1 MEIKKLSYNV
11 LNFSLNR
18 VIEIIGIGIAIIG
31 FFLLVSLFSFSPDDP
46 NFIFPKNTEI
56 ENLLGFRGSFTAD
69 LFLQSFGLISLLIPF
84 GLILTGLNIFKNKK
98 IFLIIENLFY
108 TILYL
113 ILGSLFFSYFYQNSF
128 ELHINGNGGFIG
140 KYLSNTFLNYIIDM
154 RPTISYFILIF
165 IILSLFLISMQF
177 NINFFY
183 KFMKKIFNFLFI
195 KKEKNYTNENEV
207 INEFIPQDEI
217 KSLIQEDLPFIN
229 NEKKDF
235 NKKIK
240 FKLPTINLLKIPAIK
255 KKEMFREE
263 DFIDSEFLEKI
274 LLDFGVNGNIKKVS
288 HGPVVTLNEFEPA
301 PGVKVSKIINLS
313 DDIARNTS
321 SESARIAT
329 IPGRSTIGIELPNS
343 TRENVYLGEILE
355 NNDFNKKST
364 KLPIALG
371 KNISGIPVIGDLASM
386 PHLLIAGTTGSGKS
400 VCINTIIL
408 SLLYRHTPDKCKF
421 ILIDP
426 KMLELSTYEG
436 IPHLLCPVIT
446 EAKKA
451 ASVLGWVV
459 KEMESRYRL
468 MTKDGVRNIDGY
480 NSKHTLAMPYIV
492 VVVDEMSDLML
503 VAGKEI
509 ENYIQKLSQMAR
521 AAGIHII
528 MATQRPS
535 VDVITGTIKANFPTR
550 ISFQVTSKIDS
561 RTILGEQG
569 AEQLLGKGDM
579 LYMSSANRIM
589 RIHAPFVS
597 ENEIE
602 KVNNY
607 LRDQAEPDYIDEIL
621 NFTDEKEGGENL
633 SDTDNKDELYPAAL
647 DIIKSE
653 GKASTSFLQR
663 KLQIGYNRAAR
674 IIDMM
679 ESDGVVSKANH
690 VGKRDL
696 L

>member
-1 MEIKKLSYNV
+1 MEFKKLANNTI
-11 LNFSLNR
+11 NFGINR
-18 VIEIIGIGIAIIG
+18 IIEIAGIALVIIG
-31 FFLLVSLFSFSPDDP
+31 LLLLISLATFSPDDP
-46 NFIFPKNTEI
+46 NFIFPDNTEI
-56 ENLLGFRGSFTAD
+56 KNMLGFNGSYTAD
-69 LFLQSFGLISLLIPF
+69 LFFQTFGFIALLIPF
-84 GLILTGLNIFKNKK
+84 TLIFSGIDIVLNKK
-98 IFLIIENLFY
+98 IFLIFESIFY
-108 TILYL
+108 SVLYSSF
-113 ILGSLFFSYFYQNSF
+113 GSLFFSFFYPSAFN
-128 ELHINGNGGFIG
+128 LYINGNGGFIG
-140 KYLSNTFLNYIIDM
+140 KYLETTFLTSLININSQ
-154 RPTISYFILIF
+154 ISYYLLILI
-165 IILSLFLISMQF
+165 ILILFLISIHF
-177 NINFFY
+177 KVSYFY
-183 KFMKKIFNFLFI
+183 KVIKKLFRLIFI
-195 KKEKNYTNENEV
+195 KKEKSYTNENEV
-207 INEFIPQDEI
+207 ISEFIPQEEI
-217 KSLIQEDLPFIN
+217 TNLIQEDLPFIKSEN
-229 NEKKDF
+229 KSPS
-235 NKKIK
+235 KKIR
-240 FKLPTINLLKIPAIK
+240 FKLPTINLLKIPTQK
-255 KKEMFREE
+255 DREKLKDE
-263 DFIDSEFLEKI
+263 DYIDSEFLEKI
-274 LLDFGVNGNIKKVS
+274 LLDFGVSGDIKKVS

-301 PGVKVSKIINLS
+301 AGVKVSKIINLS

-343 TRENVYLGEILE
+343 SRENVYLSEILS
-355 NNDFNKKST
+355 NSDFNKKDT
-364 KLPIALG
+364 RLPIALG
-371 KNISGIPVIGDLASM
+371 KNISGVPIVGDLASM

-459 KEMESRYRL
+459 KEMENRYRL
-468 MTKDGVRNIDGY
+468 MTKEGVRNIDGY
-480 NSKHTLAMPYIV
+480 NAKHTLAMPYIV

-579 LYMSSANRIM
+579 LYMSSANKIV

-597 ENEIE
+597 ETEIE

-607 LRDQAEPDYIDEIL
+607 LRSQAEPDYIDEIL
-621 NFTDEKEGGENL
+621 NFADEKELNGET
-633 SDTDNKDELYPAAL
+633 SGSGDKDELYQAAL
-647 DIIKSE
+647 DIIRSE

-679 ESDGVVSKANH
+679 EADGIVSKANH
-690 VGKRDL
+690 VGKRDVL
-696 L
+696 

>member
-1 MEIKKLSYNV
+1 MEIKKLAIST
-11 LNFSLNR
+11 LNFTINRFIEFLGIVIIIISL
-18 VIEIIGIGIAIIG
+18 
-31 FFLLVSLFSFSPDDP
+31 LLLISLLSYSPDDP
-46 NFIFPKNTEI
+46 NFIFP
-56 ENLLGFRGSFTAD
+56 ENSVIQNILGFHGSFISD
-69 LFLQSFGLISLLIPF
+69 LFFQSFGVIALLIPF
-84 GLILTGLNIFKNKK
+84 SFAFIGFNIFSTKK
-98 IFLIIENLFY
+98 FLLSLNCLFY
-108 TILYL
+108 IVLYILV
-113 ILGSLFFSYFYQNSF
+113 GSLFFSAFHSDAF
-128 ELHINGNGGFIG
+128 IFFINGNGGFVG
-140 KYLSNTFLNYIIDM
+140 RYLQETFLLTLINYN
-154 RPTISYFILIF
+154 TQISYYL
-165 IILSLFLISMQF
+165 LMLVFLIIFLMSIQF
-177 NINFFY
+177 KIVFFY
-183 KFMKKIFNFLFI
+183 KTLRNFFKNIFIF
-195 KKEKNYTNENEV
+195 KEKSYTNENEI
-207 INEFIPQDEI
+207 INEYIPQDEI
-217 KSLIQEDLPFIN
+217 KNLIQEDLPFIKN
-229 NEKKDF
+229 DSKKTD
-235 NKKIK
+235 NKAI
-240 FKLPTINLLKIPAIK
+240 FKMPSINLLKIPSK
-255 KKEMFREE
+255 KDHEKLNNKNYV
-263 DFIDSEFLEKI
+263 DSEFLEKI

-301 PGVKVSKIINLS
+301 AGVKVSKIINLS

-329 IPGRSTIGIELPNS
+329 IPGRSTIGIELPNNS
-343 TRENVYLGEILE
+343 RENVFLSEILSS
-355 NNDFNKKST
+355 NNFSNKDI

-371 KNISGIPVIGDLASM
+371 KNISGIPVVGDLATM

-459 KEMESRYRL
+459 KEMENRYRL
-468 MTKDGVRNIDGY
+468 MTKEGVRNIDSY
-480 NSKHTLAMPYIV
+480 NKKHSLAMPYIV

-509 ENYIQKLSQMAR
+509 ESYIQKLSQMAR

-579 LYMSSANRIM
+579 LFMSSANRIV

-597 ENEIE
+597 DNEIE

-607 LRDQAEPDYIDEIL
+607 LRGQAEPDYIDEIL
-621 NFTDEKEGGENL
+621 SFVDKNEVGENI
-633 SDTDNKDELYPAAL
+633 SNSVDKDELYQAAL

-679 ESDGVVSKANH
+679 ETDGIVSKANH
-690 VGKRDL
+690 VGKRDVL
-696 L
+696 